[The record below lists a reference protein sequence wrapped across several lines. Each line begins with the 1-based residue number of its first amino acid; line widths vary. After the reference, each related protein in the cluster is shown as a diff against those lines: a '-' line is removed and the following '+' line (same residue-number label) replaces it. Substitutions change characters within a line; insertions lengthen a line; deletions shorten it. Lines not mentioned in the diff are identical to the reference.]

1 MIPTPSAQQRRKDQ
15 DMTTTKPTTETK
27 HTPGP
32 WKIVEQRFPVCIIE
46 GEDGTCVVGN
56 VSGQPGL
63 DGQTANARLIAAAPE
78 LLEALRDCL
87 ATLDGLKRHNTNCD
101 YVAAI
106 QARAAIA
113 KAERGA

>member
-1 MIPTPSAQQRRKDQ
+1 
-15 DMTTTKPTTETK
+15 MTTTKPTTETK

-78 LLEALRDCL
+78 LLYLVDELQATVRALTRDVES
-87 ATLDGLKRHNTNCD
+87 CD
-101 YVAAI
+101 LPNQISDVLIRAD
-106 QARAAIA
+106 AAIA
-113 KAERGA
+113 KATISQSQAIPS